1 MESVSC
7 DNATEYRVLSP
18 CRLLVLRTLGRA
30 ALGFV
35 PNVLPW
41 MARRTQ
47 PAIRGGTLQ
56 AMARMA
62 TLTAKPAAHTSERSV
77 PRFIR

>member
-18 CRLLVLRTLGRA
+18 CRLLAFLMLMRA
-30 ALGFV
+30 DLGFI
-35 PNVLPW
+35 PNFLPW
-41 MARRTQ
+41 AGRRTQ
-47 PAIRGGTLQ
+47 PAVPRGTVQ
-56 AMARMA
+56 AMARMV
-62 TLTAKPAAHTSERSV
+62 TLKTKPATQTSERSV

>member
-18 CRLLVLRTLGRA
+18 CRSPAFLMLKRA
-30 ALGFV
+30 DLGFI
-35 PNVLPW
+35 PNFLPW
-41 MARRTQ
+41 AVRRTQ
-47 PAIRGGTLQ
+47 PAAPRGTLQ

-62 TLTAKPAAHTSERSV
+62 TLTAKPITHTSERNV
-77 PRFIR
+77 ARFIR